1 MTRPVRIPSLAAI
14 VCIMHAVVAG
24 SACASTETNEPT
36 EGPRAPAPLA
46 PPSPTTG
53 PAARGEGVSLP
64 DLAWEG
70 IGEDGR
76 PRSIA
81 LRDYREPTAASP
93 HLLVIR
99 VQGGAWCGTCLW
111 HATHTRE
118 LISPRVRILDLVV
131 GDRDNAP
138 ARAADL
144 SEWRDRLDAPASV
157 AIGADP
163 TFSLRGLGPESGV
176 MLPFFVLVDTR
187 TLRAIDTASNPD
199 PATLGTKVD
208 AAIAAIDGTPPPAP
222 RREPPVDAVF
232 RRNERDM
239 IRDMRLALGGAPPA
253 DPTNAVADSPA
264 AAALGKALFFDASL
278 SANGAV
284 SCASCHDPTKQ
295 LTDGRP
301 TALGVRAGKRK
312 TPRIALAASARWQ
325 LWDGRADTLW
335 AQALLPIEDPGEI
348 GSTRVALVR
357 RVATAYAAELAA
369 AFPALPL
376 PTAAELAELPSS
388 GMPGDAAYDALPA
401 PTRERVTRVAVAAAK
416 SIAAYERTFR
426 VVPNRLDAYAAG
438 DLGALTT
445 DEKQGLALFARVGC
459 TQCHWGPRLTDDAF
473 HVTRLRGAPG
483 VIDRGRRDGLAG
495 LASAELVSRGRWSD
509 APSLGRVV
517 RSDASSLGEGSVGA
531 FKTPPLRGV
540 ASIAAAPFGHG
551 GAETSLVTVTE
562 IYGSGGAPT
571 DDPRATGVLEPWLM
585 RFDVTA
591 QWAIPTFLE
600 VLTAEPIVP

>member
-1 MTRPVRIPSLAAI
+1 MTGLPRISSFAAI
-14 VCIMHAVVAG
+14 VCIMHAVATG
-24 SACASTETNEPT
+24 AACAPT
-36 EGPRAPAPLA
+36 EANEAPDAKEGSRPPDTA
-46 PPSPTTG
+46 APSPSTNTA
-53 PAARGEGVSLP
+53 PRGVGEPLP

-70 IGEDGR
+70 LGEDGR

-81 LRDYREPTAASP
+81 LRDYREPMAASP
-93 HLLVIR
+93 HLLVVR
-99 VQGGAWCGTCLW
+99 VQGGTWCGTCLW
-111 HATHTRE
+111 HAAHTRE
-118 LISPRVRILDLVV
+118 LSSPRVRVLDLVV

-138 ARAADL
+138 ARPSDL
-144 SEWRDRLDAPASV
+144 AEWRARLDAPEGV

-163 TFSLRGLGPESGV
+163 SFALRGLGPESGV
-176 MLPFFVLVDTR
+176 MMPFFVLVDTR

-199 PATLGTKVD
+199 PEALATKVD
-208 AAIAAIDGTPPPAP
+208 AAIATIDGVPPPAP

-232 RRNERDM
+232 RRNEWDM

-253 DPTNAVADSPA
+253 DPTNAVADSAA

-301 TALGVRAGKRK
+301 TALGMGVGKRK

-335 AQALLPIEDPGEI
+335 AQALLPIEDPAEI
-348 GSTRVALVR
+348 GSSRIALVR
-357 RVATAYAAELAA
+357 RVASAYPAELAA
-369 AFPALPL
+369 AFPSLALP
-376 PTAAELAELPSS
+376 TSAELAELPSS
-388 GMPGDAAYDALPA
+388 GMPGDPAYDALPA
-401 PTRERVTRVAVAAAK
+401 PVRERVTRVAVAAAK

-438 DLGALTT
+438 DVGALTT

-473 HVTRLRGAPG
+473 HVTRLRGSAG
-483 VIDRGRRDGLAG
+483 AIDRGRRDGLVR
-495 LASAELVSRGRWSD
+495 LASAELAGGSRWSD
-509 APSLGRVV
+509 APSLGRAV
-517 RSDASSLGEGSVGA
+517 RDDAGAALVGA

-562 IYGSGGAPT
+562 VYGSGGAPA
-571 DDPRATGVLEPWLM
+571 DDPSAIGVLEPWLM